1 MALEKW
7 STMVLMAVFP
17 ERGPILS
24 QIPWKYEIWLAIG
37 KYETCKTLFQKLF
50 QVEGLG
56 NLATE
61 MDFFGGAAF
70 HCPAPSPPTFLKR
83 FKQST

>member
-17 ERGPILS
+17 ERDPILS
-24 QIPWKYEIWLAIG
+24 QIPWQYEIWLAIG

-56 NLATE
+56 NLATA
-61 MDFFGGAAF
+61 GISLVGL
-70 HCPAPSPPTFLKR
+70 PSIVLPLHHQHF
-83 FKQST
+83 